1 MSNENSIRYENI
13 RREAEVNE
21 INDQYAAGK
30 IKRKLAFLGQDLE
43 KVFQKKLTSLANAK

>member
-1 MSNENSIRYENI
+1 MIRTVSYENI

-43 KVFQKKLTSLANAK
+43 KLTLR